1 METES
6 LKVEHS
12 FQPEIVS
19 DDRAGQEEREELLG
33 ETDKANDEEEQAEQ
47 HFIDLNSNLERKE
60 DYQDEILIDDDTLKQ
75 NLFFRGN
82 KSNQNHRSK
91 WWERENAHS
100 WVKNTSFSELRL
112 EKLASSSGQSIYLV
126 HFVNFNGQE
135 NVLIELLVSTANIL
149 VNNKD
154 WR

>member
-1 METES
+1 M
-6 LKVEHS
+6 KVEHS

-19 DDRAGQEEREELLG
+19 DDRAGQGVREELLG

-82 KSNQNHRSK
+82 KSNQNQQNK
-91 WWERENAHS
+91 WWERENADTGA
-100 WVKNTSFSELRL
+100 KNSSFSEFRL
-112 EKLASSSGQSIYLV
+112 EKLLSSSGKSIYLM
-126 HFVNFNGQE
+126 HFVNFNGSE
-135 NVLIELLVSTANIL
+135 DLLIDLLVSNANIL
-149 VNNKD
+149 ITNKD